1 MLMLLLFLLYKFQ
14 SEHTNA
20 AESVLVTKD
29 ETSQANQKPK
39 SYLSFM
45 TSTQSSFILS
55 DKN

>member
-20 AESVLVTKD
+20 AESVTKD

-55 DKN
+55 